1 MAKYDLF
8 FDREGKNWHSSHYV
22 EFQLH
27 WSPLK
32 SLWPKAHTQKNSSKT
47 TNVSVLKREKV
58 CQETFNKNDYFR
70 TGGNKIIEEMFH
82 AWSNFEEKSL
92 YSLEVTYWRSLSYL
106 RTFSNRI
113 MKASLAA
120 PQKFFPLMAIFIKQQ
135 NV

>member
-1 MAKYDLF
+1 MTFFWIVKERIDTLHITLNFNCIDLHLSLYD
-8 FDREGKNWHSSHYV
+8 
-22 EFQLH
+22 QI
-27 WSPLK
+27 
-32 SLWPKAHTQKNSSKT
+32 AHTQKDSSKT

-92 YSLEVTYWRSLSYL
+92 YSLEVTYWRSVSYL

>member
-1 MAKYDLF
+1 MTFFFIVKERIDTLHITLNFNCIDLHLSLYD
-8 FDREGKNWHSSHYV
+8 
-22 EFQLH
+22 QI
-27 WSPLK
+27 
-32 SLWPKAHTQKNSSKT
+32 AHTQKNSSKT

>member
-1 MAKYDLF
+1 MTFFLIVKERIDTLHITLNFNCIDLHLSLYD
-8 FDREGKNWHSSHYV
+8 
-22 EFQLH
+22 QI
-27 WSPLK
+27 
-32 SLWPKAHTQKNSSKT
+32 AHTQKNSSKT

>member
-1 MAKYDLF
+1 MTFFFIVKERIDTLHITLNFNCIDLHLSLYD
-8 FDREGKNWHSSHYV
+8 
-22 EFQLH
+22 QI
-27 WSPLK
+27 
-32 SLWPKAHTQKNSSKT
+32 AHTQKDSSKT

-92 YSLEVTYWRSLSYL
+92 YSLEVTYWRSVSYL

>member
-1 MAKYDLF
+1 MTFFLIVKERIDTLHITLNFNCIDLHLSLYD
-8 FDREGKNWHSSHYV
+8 
-22 EFQLH
+22 QI
-27 WSPLK
+27 
-32 SLWPKAHTQKNSSKT
+32 AHTQKNSSKT

-92 YSLEVTYWRSLSYL
+92 FSLEVTYWRSLSYL

-113 MKASLAA
+113 MKASFAA

>member
-1 MAKYDLF
+1 MNFFLIVKERIDTLHITLNFNCIDLHLSLYD
-8 FDREGKNWHSSHYV
+8 
-22 EFQLH
+22 QI
-27 WSPLK
+27 
-32 SLWPKAHTQKNSSKT
+32 AHTQKNSSKT

>member
-1 MAKYDLF
+1 MTFFLIVKERIDTLHITLNFNCIDLHLSLYD
-8 FDREGKNWHSSHYV
+8 
-22 EFQLH
+22 QI
-27 WSPLK
+27 
-32 SLWPKAHTQKNSSKT
+32 AHTHKNSSKT

-113 MKASLAA
+113 MKASFAA

>member
-1 MAKYDLF
+1 MTFFLIVKERIDTLHITLNFNCIDLHLSLYD
-8 FDREGKNWHSSHYV
+8 
-22 EFQLH
+22 QI
-27 WSPLK
+27 
-32 SLWPKAHTQKNSSKT
+32 AHTQKDSSKT
-47 TNVSVLKREKV
+47 TKVSVLKREKV

>member
-1 MAKYDLF
+1 MTFFLIVKERIDTLHITLNFNCIDLHLSLYD
-8 FDREGKNWHSSHYV
+8 
-22 EFQLH
+22 QI
-27 WSPLK
+27 
-32 SLWPKAHTQKNSSKT
+32 AHTQKNSSKT

-58 CQETFNKNDYFR
+58 CQKTFNKNDYFR

>member
-1 MAKYDLF
+1 MTFFLIVKERIDTLHITLNFNCIDLHLSLYD
-8 FDREGKNWHSSHYV
+8 
-22 EFQLH
+22 QI
-27 WSPLK
+27 
-32 SLWPKAHTQKNSSKT
+32 AHTQKNSSKT

-70 TGGNKIIEEMFH
+70 IGGNKIIEEMFH

>member
-1 MAKYDLF
+1 MTFFWIVKERIDTLHITLNFNCIDLHLSLYD
-8 FDREGKNWHSSHYV
+8 
-22 EFQLH
+22 QI
-27 WSPLK
+27 
-32 SLWPKAHTQKNSSKT
+32 AHTQKDSSKT

-92 YSLEVTYWRSLSYL
+92 YSLEVTYWCSLSYL

>member
-1 MAKYDLF
+1 MTFFLIVKERIDTLHITLNFNCIDLHLSLYD
-8 FDREGKNWHSSHYV
+8 
-22 EFQLH
+22 QI
-27 WSPLK
+27 
-32 SLWPKAHTQKNSSKT
+32 AHTQKDSSKT

>member
-1 MAKYDLF
+1 MTFFLIVKERIDTLHITLNFNCIDLHLSLYD
-8 FDREGKNWHSSHYV
+8 
-22 EFQLH
+22 QI
-27 WSPLK
+27 
-32 SLWPKAHTQKNSSKT
+32 AHTQKDSSKT

-92 YSLEVTYWRSLSYL
+92 YSLEVTYWRSVSYL

>member
-1 MAKYDLF
+1 MTFFLIVKERIDTLHITLNFNCIDLHLSLYD
-8 FDREGKNWHSSHYV
+8 
-22 EFQLH
+22 QI
-27 WSPLK
+27 
-32 SLWPKAHTQKNSSKT
+32 AHTQKNSSKT

-106 RTFSNRI
+106 RTFSKRI

>member
-1 MAKYDLF
+1 MTFFLIVKERIDTLHITLNFNCIDLHLSLYD
-8 FDREGKNWHSSHYV
+8 
-22 EFQLH
+22 QI
-27 WSPLK
+27 
-32 SLWPKAHTQKNSSKT
+32 AHTQKNSSKT

-58 CQETFNKNDYFR
+58 YQETFNKNDYFR

>member
-1 MAKYDLF
+1 MTFFLIVKERIDTLHITLNFNCIDLHLSLYD
-8 FDREGKNWHSSHYV
+8 
-22 EFQLH
+22 QI
-27 WSPLK
+27 
-32 SLWPKAHTQKNSSKT
+32 AHTQKNSSKT

-82 AWSNFEEKSL
+82 AWSDFEEKSL

>member
-1 MAKYDLF
+1 MKERIDTLHITLNFNCIDLHLSLYD
-8 FDREGKNWHSSHYV
+8 
-22 EFQLH
+22 QI
-27 WSPLK
+27 
-32 SLWPKAHTQKNSSKT
+32 AHTQKDSSKT

-70 TGGNKIIEEMFH
+70 TGGNNIIEEMFH

-92 YSLEVTYWRSLSYL
+92 YSLEVTYWRSVSYL